1 MVDDAYILLGSVL
14 LGAAPA
20 LSTEHDGEVNKMA
33 ANRDGNA
40 RFTKGDDGKRQKSRI
55 PGVPLPRGVSK
66 YTSIKVHAEGGPEFL
81 MGYIAPPGK
90 GPFPAVLFLHGGLDT
105 SKGGRGS
112 LREGAVPT
120 RFLNRGYLVAHATRR
135 PMRGDDYADVAGACD
150 DTVAAIKA
158 LKSLEAVDDD
168 SLVLFGGS
176 AGGNLAIHAA
186 SKIDVAA
193 VVAGEPATLLMSGM
207 YSESGGSVGS
217 VYKNFNR
224 AYNAEA
230 KKKTREIIKNLSC
243 PVLMLHG
250 GISPLNTL
258 NKEFI
263 IPEFESLQKP
273 IENIDYLKNTH
284 GFYWGNDASLAT
296 LEKVVEDA
304 DAFFRKHIRVQ
315 PQVR

>member
-1 MVDDAYILLGSVL
+1 
-14 LGAAPA
+14 
-20 LSTEHDGEVNKMA
+20 
-33 ANRDGNA
+33 
-40 RFTKGDDGKRQKSRI
+40 
-55 PGVPLPRGVSK
+55 
-66 YTSIKVHAEGGPEFL
+66 
-81 MGYIAPPGK
+81 MGYIAPLGK

-105 SKGGRGS
+105 SKGGRGL
-112 LREGAVPT
+112 LRKGAVPT
-120 RFLNRGYLVAHATRR
+120 RFLKKGFLVANATRR

-158 LKSLEAVDDD
+158 LKSLEAVDDE

-176 AGGNLAIHAA
+176 AGGNLAIHTV

-207 YSESGGSVGS
+207 YSAAGGSVGS
-217 VYKNFNR
+217 VYKDFNR

-230 KKKTREIIKNLSC
+230 KRKTREIIKNLSC

-263 IPEFESLQKP
+263 IPEFGSLQKP

-284 GFYWGNDASLAT
+284 GFYWGNDASLET

-315 PQVR
+315 PESR

>member
-1 MVDDAYILLGSVL
+1 M
-14 LGAAPA
+14 
-20 LSTEHDGEVNKMA
+20 
-33 ANRDGNA
+33 
-40 RFTKGDDGKRQKSRI
+40 
-55 PGVPLPRGVSK
+55 
-66 YTSIKVHAEGGPEFL
+66 
-81 MGYIAPPGK
+81 
-90 GPFPAVLFLHGGLDT
+90 
-105 SKGGRGS
+105 
-112 LREGAVPT
+112 PT
-120 RFLNRGYLVAHATRR
+120 RFLNRGFLVAHATRR

-150 DTVAAIKA
+150 DTVAAIRA
-158 LKSLEAVDDD
+158 LKSIGAVDGD

-207 YSESGGSVGS
+207 YSEAGGSVGP
-217 VYKNFNR
+217 VYEDFNR
-224 AYNAEA
+224 AYNAEV

-258 NKEFI
+258 NKEFL

-273 IENIDYLKNTH
+273 IENIDYLKNPH
-284 GFYWGNDASLAT
+284 GFYWGNDTSLET

-304 DAFFRKHIRVQ
+304 DNFFRKHIRVQ
-315 PQVR
+315 PEAR

>member
-1 MVDDAYILLGSVL
+1 M
-14 LGAAPA
+14 
-20 LSTEHDGEVNKMA
+20 
-33 ANRDGNA
+33 
-40 RFTKGDDGKRQKSRI
+40 
-55 PGVPLPRGVSK
+55 PRGASE
-66 YTSIKVHAEGGPEFL
+66 YASLKVHAEGGLEFS

-120 RFLNRGYLVAHATRR
+120 RFLNKGFLVAHATRR

-158 LKSLEAVDDD
+158 LKSIEAVDGD

-207 YSESGGSVGS
+207 YSAAGGSVGS
-217 VYKNFNR
+217 VYKDFNR

-230 KKKTREIIKNLSC
+230 KRKTREIIKNLSC
-243 PVLMLHG
+243 TVLMLHG

-273 IENIDYLKNTH
+273 IENINYPENPH
-284 GFYWGNDASLAT
+284 GFYWGNDASLET

-315 PQVR
+315 PESR